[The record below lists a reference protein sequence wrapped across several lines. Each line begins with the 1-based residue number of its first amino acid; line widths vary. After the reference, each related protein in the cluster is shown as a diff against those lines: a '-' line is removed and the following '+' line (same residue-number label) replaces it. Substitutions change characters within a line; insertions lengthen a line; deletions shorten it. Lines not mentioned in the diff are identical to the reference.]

1 MLMAAASNTGKSRSN
16 REEQQKYLT
25 LSSAMRLVCDE
36 LTGAT
41 YTAKYNYEKKVVYKD
56 ETVTGPDGTTTT
68 TQVPDYNQHTFTQ
81 KKGDYSTSS
90 LTNTLPLLPELEWL
104 FWQDAIN
111 SKPADTTADHY
122 SLADHYSFVKD
133 TDVQTQEPSDT
144 GRTLVLKID
153 QPDRP
158 GLSAETVVTVRL
170 EKDGIYK
177 YCLYLSA
184 SLKDHPD
191 YAMYAVLVCDNPP
204 KAEYNVSP
212 GSHMCVAKW
221 RLSQITRQEGN
232 SHGP

>member
-25 LSSAMRLVCDE
+25 LSSAMRLICGE

-41 YTAKYNYEKKVVYKD
+41 YMAKY
-56 ETVTGPDGTTTT
+56 
-68 TQVPDYNQHTFTQ
+68 DYNVTPVNKNVAGPGEPEKLELDYYQHTFTQ

-104 FWQDAIN
+104 FWQDAIKN
-111 SKPADTTADHY
+111 EPADTT
-122 SLADHYSFVKD
+122 ADHYSFVKD
-133 TDVQTQEPSDT
+133 TDVQTQEPLVD

-153 QPDRP
+153 QPDQP

-212 GSHMCVAKW
+212 GNHVCVAKW

>member
-41 YTAKYNYEKKVVYKD
+41 YTAKYDYNVTPVYK
-56 ETVTGPDGTTTT
+56 EEPDGT
-68 TQVPDYNQHTFTQ
+68 PSSEINYYEHTFTQ
-81 KKGDYSTSS
+81 TKGDYSNSS
-90 LTNTLPLLPELEWL
+90 LPNTLPLLPELEWL
-104 FWQDAIN
+104 FWQDAIKN
-111 SKPADTTADHY
+111 EPANTT
-122 SLADHYSFVKD
+122 ADHYSFVKN

-153 QPDRP
+153 QPDQP

-204 KAEYNVSP
+204 KAEYNVSSS
-212 GSHMCVAKW
+212 SHECEAKW

-232 SHGP
+232 AHGP